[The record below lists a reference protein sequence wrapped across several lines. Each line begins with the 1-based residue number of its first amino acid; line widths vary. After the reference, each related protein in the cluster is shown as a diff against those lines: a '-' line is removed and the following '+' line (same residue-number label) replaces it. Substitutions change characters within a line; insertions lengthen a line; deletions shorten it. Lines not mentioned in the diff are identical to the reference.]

1 MSTSE
6 LPITGVDLSCP
17 ICSKPLSMREIE
29 KGYSLLCKTCYAKD
43 PLVRGDSPPPEVPEV
58 KPPVKLKGLK

>member
-1 MSTSE
+1 
-6 LPITGVDLSCP
+6 
-17 ICSKPLSMREIE
+17 MREIE